1 MNLYDSAQVQAV
13 WERVH
18 GAMQQPSG
26 PERLTAFLSDC
37 AALERS
43 YRAMANHAG
52 KKAAV
57 LRNMAAEEA
66 RHRRQLSALYFLQ
79 NGEKPRVFPG
89 ASEGRRSYGAALRSC
104 YQAEQHMLRHWQQG
118 AALWPD
124 QTALF
129 VRLAEDTQRH
139 LQQLRQLTSDIM

>member
-1 MNLYDSAQVQAV
+1 MNLYDAAQVQAV

-18 GAMQQPSG
+18 ATMQPSG
-26 PERLTAFLSDC
+26 QERLTAYLADC

-43 YRAMANHAG
+43 YRAMAAHAG
-52 KKAAV
+52 KNAAV

-66 RHRRQLSALYFLQ
+66 HHRRQLSALYFLQ
-79 NGEKPRVFPG
+79 NGEKPQLFPG

-104 YQAEQHMLRHWQQG
+104 YQAEQHVLRPWQQA

>member
-1 MNLYDSAQVQAV
+1 MNLYDAAQVQAV

-18 GAMQQPSG
+18 GTMQPSG
-26 PERLTAFLSDC
+26 QERLTAYLADC

-43 YRAMANHAG
+43 YRAMAAHAG
-52 KKAAV
+52 KNAAV

-79 NGEKPRVFPG
+79 NGEKPQLFPG
-89 ASEGRRSYGAALRSC
+89 ASEGKRSYGAALRSC
-104 YQAEQHMLRHWQQG
+104 YQAEQHVLRHWQQA

>member
-37 AALERS
+37 TALERS
-43 YRAMANHAG
+43 YRAMAAHAG
-52 KKAAV
+52 KNAAV

-79 NGEKPRVFPG
+79 NGEKPKIFSG

-104 YQAEQHMLRHWQQG
+104 YQAEQRALRHWQQA

-139 LQQLRQLTSDIM
+139 LQQLRQLASDIM

>member
-1 MNLYDSAQVQAV
+1 MNLYDAAQVQAV

-18 GAMQQPSG
+18 GTMQPSG
-26 PERLTAFLSDC
+26 QERLTAYLADC

-43 YRAMANHAG
+43 YRAMAAHAG
-52 KKAAV
+52 KNAAV

-66 RHRRQLSALYFLQ
+66 HHRRQLSALYFLQ
-79 NGEKPRVFPG
+79 NGEKPQLFPG
-89 ASEGRRSYGAALRSC
+89 ASEGKRSYSAALRSC
-104 YQAEQHMLRHWQQG
+104 YQAEQHVLRHWQQA

>member
-1 MNLYDSAQVQAV
+1 MNLYDAAQVQAV

-18 GAMQQPSG
+18 GTMQPSG
-26 PERLTAFLSDC
+26 QERLTAYLADC

-43 YRAMANHAG
+43 YRAMAAHAG
-52 KKAAV
+52 KNAAV

-66 RHRRQLSALYFLQ
+66 HHRRQLSALYFLQ
-79 NGEKPRVFPG
+79 NGEKPQLFPG

-104 YQAEQHMLRHWQQG
+104 YQAEQHVLRHWQQA

-139 LQQLRQLTSDIM
+139 LQQLRRLTSDIM

>member
-1 MNLYDSAQVQAV
+1 MNLYDAAQVQAV

-18 GAMQQPSG
+18 GAMQPSG

-43 YRAMANHAG
+43 YRAMAAHAG
-52 KKAAV
+52 KNAAV
-57 LRNMAAEEA
+57 LRNMAAEEV

-79 NGEKPRVFPG
+79 NGEKPKIFPA

-104 YQAEQHMLRHWQQG
+104 YQAEQHMLRHWQQ
-118 AALWPD
+118 AASLWPD

-139 LQQLRQLTSDIM
+139 LQQLRQLASDIM

>member
-52 KKAAV
+52 KNAAV
-57 LRNMAAEEA
+57 LQNMAAEEA

>member
-52 KKAAV
+52 KNAAV

-79 NGEKPRVFPG
+79 TGEKPRVFPG